1 MQFDNQKT
9 RNVADVAARIMAGE
23 SVKTQPEMLEEEL
36 KGNQHKIDANKNNK
50 IDAHDFKLLRSKKKV
65 EEETE
70 ELEESHFKVGDKV
83 KCKTSG
89 MKGEVVKM
97 DKEDGDE
104 DDKYYTVKREDGTMK
119 KMAPEDMTKIN
130 EASEKEEGQFHKKL
144 DTLVHKTFGK
154 RKEEMKEEAEQ
165 IDEVMFPGSKEYEK
179 KYGQSPQQKLK
190 KKGDTVPT
198 SQGDMTKTDKGV
210 AHRRRFTEMLE
221 SYTEGGLKYIASLVK
236 EEPDNEQYTKEVEKA
251 KAKDR
256 GEDRN
261 DKNIAA
267 GKVDAV
273 KVEEEVEQIDEL
285 SKGTLADY
293 AKKATHSARIKQ
305 KIAKDFEAGAQRA
318 RKPDMKAAGEELS
331 KKYQRKAQKREE
343 GVGKAIDR
351 LAKEEVEQVDE
362 VLDSAGKFMSYATKA
377 AASGLK
383 SAVMGTGKY
392 RKRQAGIQKAVEKAK
407 AKVNEETEIAVINA
421 DVANGVE
428 MVDIAEREMTG
439 AEMKKRE
446 EIVKSMKKGL
456 AGFKQRY
463 GDRAKEVKYATA
475 TKQAMKD

>member
-1 MQFDNQKT
+1 
-9 RNVADVAARIMAGE
+9 
-23 SVKTQPEMLEEEL
+23 
-36 KGNQHKIDANKNNK
+36 
-50 IDAHDFKLLRSKKKV
+50 
-65 EEETE
+65 
-70 ELEESHFKVGDKV
+70 
-83 KCKTSG
+83 
-89 MKGEVVKM
+89 
-97 DKEDGDE
+97 
-104 DDKYYTVKREDGTMK
+104 
-119 KMAPEDMTKIN
+119 
-130 EASEKEEGQFHKKL
+130 
-144 DTLVHKTFGK
+144 
-154 RKEEMKEEAEQ
+154 
-165 IDEVMFPGSKEYEK
+165 
-179 KYGQSPQQKLK
+179 
-190 KKGDTVPT
+190 
-198 SQGDMTKTDKGV
+198 
-210 AHRRRFTEMLE
+210 MLE

-236 EEPDNEQYTKEVEKA
+236 EEPDTEQYTKEVEKA

-273 KVEEEVEQIDEL
+273 KVVDEEVEELDEL

-383 SAVMGTGKY
+383 SAVTGTGKF
-392 RKRQAGIQKAVEKAK
+392 RKRQAGIQRAVEKAK
-407 AKVNEETEIAVINA
+407 EKVNQEE
-421 DVANGVE
+421 VE
-428 MVDIAEREMTG
+428 LDEREMTD

-456 AGFKQRY
+456 SGFKQRY
-463 GDRAKEVKYATA
+463 GDRAKDVMYATA
-475 TKQAMKD
+475 TKQAMKEENLEEAKASEAYLKNMSHPDYDKHSAEGAKHMSEPIGNESYVDNARMTKREILKQNPHKRGTMEHQAWHHGASDEADSHIDMLKGN